1 MRLVSIAPFNI
12 IPPDS
17 GGQALVYGASREY
30 GRRLT
35 SFRCLTL
42 VPITARPV
50 RRVPPFPYRATRTAA
65 SLLIVFDRLGWLP
78 KVPYLWSQRG
88 YAAWLAREAMRSNP
102 DVVEVNCPWVASV
115 RRHLPA
121 RVKVVMLA
129 HNVEA
134 IWYADAL
141 ARRLAPGFFRRWL
154 ARIEQEAMDLAD
166 HVVCLTEQDR
176 QELVR
181 RYGCGLGKMS
191 VVPPGFDPG
200 LRAARGRRAESGPRV
215 RGVFVGSGFSDN
227 VAAARRIL
235 EDLAPRCD
243 GQADLVIAG
252 RVYGALAGLPVPPN
266 VRLVGYKP
274 DLAPLYRESSV
285 SLNPVAMR
293 TGINMKVVEALA
305 AGLRVIATPD
315 GARGYEDLVGG
326 PIQVGTLAEFP
337 ALIRAAQPLSAAEL
351 ERVEAYAWPRIIDRR
366 LALYRRLAGL
376 PETPP

>member
-1 MRLVSIAPFNI
+1 MRLVSIAPFSI
-12 IPPDS
+12 VPPDS

-35 SFRCLTL
+35 SFRCLALIPLTE
-42 VPITARPV
+42 RPG
-50 RRVPPFPYRATRTAA
+50 RPAPPFSYRAKRAA
-65 SLLIVFDRLGWLP
+65 SSLLIAFDRLGCLP

-88 YAAWLAREAMRSNP
+88 YAASLAREAMRSDP
-102 DVVEVNCPWVASV
+102 DVVEVSFPWLASV

-121 RVKVVMLA
+121 RVKVVVLA

-141 ARRLAPGFFRRWL
+141 ERRPAPEFFRRWL
-154 ARIEQEAMDLAD
+154 ARIEQEGLDLAD
-166 HVVCLTEQDR
+166 HVVCLTDLDR
-176 QELVR
+176 REIVS
-181 RYGCGLGKMS
+181 RYGCGPGKVS

-200 LRAARGRRAESGPRV
+200 LRAARGCRPGNDQRRCV
-215 RGVFVGSGFSDN
+215 LFIGSGFSDN

-243 GQADLVIAG
+243 GQAEFVIAG
-252 RVYGALAGLPVPPN
+252 RVYRALAGLPVPPN
-266 VRLVGYKP
+266 VRLVGYRP

-376 PETPP
+376 PETPS